1 MALGFRNRLVLF
13 LVASL
18 AVVQLGTMVILYGVA
33 RSALIDTG
41 KQQLVT
47 SAQSFSRHLDT
58 LAGHLA
64 EDAKIMSLDYALRQS
79 IAAHDSGTAISALR
93 NFGRRVGASR
103 MLLIDLDG
111 TIAADTA
118 RPREL
123 TGLGRFAFPDLLP
136 LAGES
141 GRAAASGVV
150 DGVPYRLVVVPVLLP
165 DPIAWICI
173 LVRVDDRFAEE
184 LRALSPL
191 RKDIAL
197 AGQTAPD
204 APWSVVA
211 AAGDPMEP
219 LAGIAAPGQM
229 AAAEPQL
236 LTKHGAEYL
245 VLTTPIPT
253 APGSLPMMAVLQYPL
268 DEALAPYRK
277 IMLYMGAL
285 MAGGLVA
292 ALIGIGLIARGVT
305 RPVTAL
311 AAVARRI
318 ADGDYTPLPPVRTS
332 DEIGQLTTAL
342 DDMAQAIADRE
353 EHIRHQSLHDAVT
366 GLPNRLNLEEQVD
379 QAIDQ
384 GHGVAL
390 LLVGLDRLR
399 EVTNTLGHDLADRVA
414 RDAGDRL
421 ARALAANGAG
431 DAVIARVSEH
441 GFAILLVDR
450 DAAAAQALA
459 PALVA
464 AFDAPYAEA
473 PYGEAEVTV
482 DLAAGVGIAVYPDP
496 TPGAPPSDTAS
507 ILLRH
512 ADVAVL
518 NARAAEPYVR
528 LYDHAAD
535 PHRPERLSL
544 MGDLKIAIEQ
554 DALELA
560 YQPKLEPQTGRVVGA
575 EALVRWTHPRR
586 GFVPPDSFIPLAEET
601 GAIRHLTRWGL
612 RRALRQSAAWA
623 AAGHDLRMSV
633 NLSVRDLGDAALPDR
648 IDALLAETGLTAD
661 RLMLEITES
670 AIMGEPEAA
679 IAMLRRLAD
688 RGVELSIDDF
698 GVGQS
703 SFAYLRRLPVRE
715 IKIDRSFVKALDE
728 TMEDQ
733 AIVRSIIE
741 LGHNLGYKVTAE
753 GVENAG
759 SLNLLAEMGC
769 DLAQGYY
776 IARPLM
782 PGAFA
787 DFLASHAAGEIPWQ
801 ATLREAH
808 G

>member
-18 AVVQLGTMVILYGVA
+18 AVVQLGTMVILYSVA

-79 IAAHDSGTAISALR
+79 IAVHDSGTAISALR

-173 LVRVDDRFAEE
+173 MVRVDDRFAEE

-197 AGQTAPD
+197 AGQTAPE

-211 AAGDPMEP
+211 AAGEPMDP

-229 AAAEPQL
+229 AATEPQL

-353 EHIRHQSLHDAVT
+353 EHIRHQSLHDAIT

-421 ARALAANGAG
+421 ARTLAVNGAG

-459 PALVA
+459 PTLVA
-464 AFDAPYAEA
+464 AFDAPYSEA

-512 ADVAVL
+512 ADVAML

-544 MGDLKIAIEQ
+544 MGDLKVAIEQ

-623 AAGHDLRMSV
+623 AAGQDLRMSV
-633 NLSVRDLGDAALPDR
+633 NLSVRDLGDASLPDR
-648 IDALLAETGLTAD
+648 IDALLAETGLNAD

-728 TMEDQ
+728 TAEDQ

-753 GVENAG
+753 GVENGA

-808 G
+808 A

>member
-1 MALGFRNRLVLF
+1 MLF

-211 AAGDPMEP
+211 SAGDPMDP
-219 LAGIAAPGQM
+219 LAGIAAPGQL

-390 LLVGLDRLR
+390 LLLGLDRLR

-450 DAAAAQALA
+450 AAAAAQALA

-464 AFDAPYAEA
+464 AFDAPYTEAPYGEA

-512 ADVAVL
+512 ADVAML

-612 RRALRQSAAWA
+612 RRALRQSATWA

-633 NLSVRDLGDAALPDR
+633 NLSVRDLGDASLPDR
-648 IDALLAETGLTAD
+648 IDALLAETGLKPD

-728 TMEDQ
+728 TVEDQ

-759 SLNLLAEMGC
+759 SLALLAEMGC

-782 PGAFA
+782 PGAFN

-808 G
+808 A

>member
-1 MALGFRNRLVLF
+1 
-13 LVASL
+13 
-18 AVVQLGTMVILYGVA
+18 MVTLYRVA

-41 KQQLVT
+41 KQQLVA
-47 SAQSFSRHLDT
+47 SAQSFTRHLEA

-64 EDAKIMSLDYALRQS
+64 EDAKVMSLDYALRQS
-79 IAAHDSGTAISALR
+79 IAVHDSGTAISALR
-93 NFGRRVGASR
+93 NFGRRVGATR

-118 RPREL
+118 HPRDL
-123 TGLGRFAFPDLLP
+123 TGLGRFTFPDLLP
-136 LAGES
+136 LAGET

-150 DGVPYRLVVVPVLLP
+150 DGTPYRMVVVPVLLP

-173 LVRVDDRFAEE
+173 MVRVDDRFAEE

-211 AAGDPMEP
+211 SAGDPMDP
-219 LAGIAAPGQM
+219 LAGISAPGQM

-245 VLTTPIPT
+245 VLTTPLPT
-253 APGSLPMMAVLQYPL
+253 APGSLPMIAVLQYPL

-285 MAGGLVA
+285 MTGGLLA
-292 ALIGIGLIARGVT
+292 ALIGIGVIARGVT

-318 ADGDYTPLPPVRTS
+318 ADGDYTPLPPVRTK

-366 GLPNRLNLEEQVD
+366 GLPNRLYLEEQVD

-399 EVTNTLGHDLADRVA
+399 EVANTLGHDLADRVA

-421 ARALAANGAG
+421 ARALAGNGAG

-450 DAAAAQALA
+450 DKAAALALA

-464 AFDAPYAEA
+464 AFDAPYTEA
-473 PYGEAEVTV
+473 PDGQADVTV

-496 TPGAPPSDTAS
+496 APGAPRADSAG

-512 ADVAVL
+512 ADVAML
-518 NARAAEPYVR
+518 AARSAEPYVR
-528 LYDHAAD
+528 VYDHAAD

-544 MGDLKIAIEQ
+544 MGDLKEAIEQ
-554 DALELA
+554 DALNLA
-560 YQPKLEPQTGRVVGA
+560 YQPKLDPRTGQVVGA
-575 EALVRWTHPRR
+575 EALVRWSHPRR
-586 GFVPPDSFIPLAEET
+586 GFVPPDTFIPLAEET

-612 RRALRQSAAWA
+612 GRALRQSAAWT

-633 NLSVRDLGDAALPDR
+633 NLSVRDLGDDSLPGR
-648 IDALLAETGLTAD
+648 INALLEEVGLTAD
-661 RLMLEITES
+661 RLILEITES

-688 RGVELSIDDF
+688 GGVDLSIDDF

-715 IKIDRSFVKALDE
+715 IKIDRSFIQALVE
-728 TMEDQ
+728 TPQDQ
-733 AIVRSIIE
+733 AIVRSIIK
-741 LGHNLGYKVTAE
+741 LGHDLGYKVTAE
-753 GVENAG
+753 GVEDGAA
-759 SLNLLAEMGC
+759 LALLAEMGC

-782 PGAFA
+782 PGAFT

-801 ATLREAH
+801 VQARESR